1 VISVDAKKKELI
13 GQFKNNGKEWHPKEQ
28 PEDVNTY
35 DFPDP
40 KLRKAA
46 PYGVY
51 DVSANEGWGSVEIS
65 HDTAEFAVATI
76 KKWWKKMG
84 LKRYPNATKLFIT
97 SDSGGSNSSRAK
109 LWKAE
114 LQNLADAINIEI
126 HVSHFPP
133 GTSKWNKIE
142 HKMFNFI
149 SINWRGKPLTTLNV
163 IVNLIGNTK
172 TKGGLKIRSEL
183 DSGRYEKG
191 IEISDEEMKAMRLVE
206 DKFHGEWNYVIKS
219 RKRQHKNK
227 L

>member
-1 VISVDAKKKELI
+1 
-13 GQFKNNGKEWHPKEQ
+13 
-28 PEDVNTY
+28 
-35 DFPDP
+35 
-40 KLRKAA
+40 
-46 PYGVY
+46 
-51 DVSANEGWGSVEIS
+51 
-65 HDTAEFAVATI
+65 
-76 KKWWKKMG
+76 MG

-172 TKGGLKIRSEL
+172 TKEGLKIRSEL